1 MIPIGAWQPDLPDF
15 ENPGALEAKNVI
27 PDAAGYRPLPSLVAT
42 VGAMSARVQGAVL
55 ARGQSGAVANFAADA
70 AKLYRWD
77 SAGVA
82 WDDVS
87 RTAGGPYST
96 PADGGWSFAQFGDLV
111 IAVNGVDA
119 PQKFAIGS
127 AATFAALDGTPP
139 VARFVATVRD
149 FVVMGR
155 LSGLAQRVHW
165 SGINN
170 AETWASSQAT
180 QADFQDLPDGGYV
193 MGIVGGEYG
202 LVFQERSIKRMTYV
216 GVPAIFQFDEI
227 ARGTG
232 TPAEGS
238 IARHEDTAF
247 FLSDDGLMALDGA
260 RGLRAI
266 GHHRVD
272 RHFWNDVN
280 QTYLH
285 RISAAIDPVNKLYV
299 VSYPGPG
306 SDFTGGTPNRLLIYN
321 WAADRWSR
329 ADVEMEMIHQAA
341 SQAGYT
347 LDGLDAY
354 LPNLDGLPFSLDNRV
369 WTGSGRLLLAAFTTA
384 HQIGFFNGANLAAT
398 VDTGEAQLVPGR
410 RALLRSV
417 RPLVDG
423 AGASSSSVSVR
434 AGTRN
439 RTVDPVSFDA
449 PAPMNASG
457 RCPVRANGRYLR
469 ARIEVAAGADWRH
482 IQGIDDIEASP
493 AGFR

>member
-15 ENPGALEAKNVI
+15 ENPGALEARNVV
-27 PDAAGYRPLPSLVAT
+27 PDAAGYRPLPTLVAT
-42 VGAMSARVQGAVL
+42 GNAMAARVQGAIL
-55 ARGQSGAVANFAADA
+55 ARGQGGTIANFAGDA
-70 AKLYRWD
+70 TKLYKWD
-77 SAGVA
+77 NAGVS
-82 WDDVS
+82 WTDVS
-87 RTAGGPYST
+87 RTAGGPYAV
-96 PADGGWSFAQFGDLV
+96 PADGGWSFAQFGDFV

-119 PQKFAIGS
+119 AQKFAIGS
-127 AATFAALDGTPP
+127 STSFAALGGTPP

-155 LSGLAQRVHW
+155 LSGMAQRVHW

-238 IARHEDTAF
+238 IARHEDITF
-247 FLSDDGLMALDGA
+247 FLSDDGFFALPGA
-260 RGLRAI
+260 QGLRAI

-272 RHFWNDVN
+272 RFFWNDVN

-285 RISAAIDPVNKLYV
+285 RITATIDPINKLYV
-299 VSYPGPG
+299 VSYPGTG
-306 SDFTGGTPNRLLIYN
+306 SDLTGGTPNRLLIYN
-321 WAADRWSR
+321 WTADRWSR
-329 ADVEMEMIHQAA
+329 AEVTMEMVHQAA

-347 LDGLDAY
+347 LDGLDSY
-354 LPNLDGLPFSLDNRV
+354 STNLDELPFSLDNRI
-369 WTGSGRLLLAAFTTA
+369 WTGSGRLLLAGFTA
-384 HQIGFFNGANLAAT
+384 ANRIAFFNGANMQAT

-410 RALLRSV
+410 RALLRSL

-423 AGASSSSVSVR
+423 GAAPGAVSVR
-434 AGTRN
+434 TGTRN
-439 RTVDPVSFDA
+439 RTVDPVSFDPPRA
-449 PAPMNASG
+449 LNG
-457 RCPVRANGRYLR
+457 FGHCPVRANGRYFR

-482 IQGIDDIEASP
+482 IQGIDEIEASA
-493 AGFR
+493 AGAR